1 MKLMRLS
8 YVLFLL
14 LIDHNCLCSHPQI
27 KPICALGRKTSSP
40 LIFISF
46 DLSAHC
52 SYKNKKQLKIG
63 RWLAIVI
70 RVAVAGV
77 EPTTFQPWGNYANYY
92 TAIMALRVLAASLWD
107 NLEPLFVH
115 FHRFWA
121 TLWTGISAFSQI
133 NFLSFDS
140 SKQTRRHAIIRDVW
154 SHPCRKHVRHFL
166 SKNFGGKIFE
176 ATFLTLNPGER

>member
-1 MKLMRLS
+1 MRLS

-14 LIDHNCLCSHPQI
+14 LIDNNCLCSHPQI

-40 LIFISF
+40 LILR
-46 DLSAHC
+46 DGLLSC
-52 SYKNKKQLKIG
+52 K
-63 RWLAIVI
+63 WV
-70 RVAVAGV
+70 VVAGV
-77 EPTTFQPWGNYANYY
+77 EPTTFQSWGNYANHY
-92 TAIMALRVLAASLWD
+92 TALNVLAATLWD

-140 SKQTRRHAIIRDVW
+140 SQQTRRHAIITDVW